1 MKNHLAVFINCL
13 IENPSFDSQTKET
26 LTTQIENYGSECI
39 LSEKFIKEVLKSNII
54 DFIVSQARAKERVKV
69 GKALSGKKSE
79 KLLGIPKLEDA
90 NWAGT
95 KKSEECVLILTE
107 GDSAK
112 ALAMAGMDIVGR
124 DKFGVFP
131 LRGKLLNVRDCP
143 HQTLQGNS
151 EIQAIV
157 KILGLQFEREYSDLS
172 SLRYGGLMIMSDQDH
187 DGSHIKGLI
196 INFIQFFWPSLVKIN
211 RFIKAFITPI
221 IKVARAGETPTS
233 FFSQHDFEK
242 WRSDTVDAHRYNVSL
257 QLSLGQILQGTW
269 NFHRQRSEGL
279 FQRFAKAYHQIQV

>member
-1 MKNHLAVFINCL
+1 
-13 IENPSFDSQTKET
+13 
-26 LTTQIENYGSECI
+26 
-39 LSEKFIKEVLKSNII
+39 
-54 DFIVSQARAKERVKV
+54 
-69 GKALSGKKSE
+69 
-79 KLLGIPKLEDA
+79 
-90 NWAGT
+90 
-95 KKSEECVLILTE
+95 
-107 GDSAK
+107 
-112 ALAMAGMDIVGR
+112 
-124 DKFGVFP
+124 
-131 LRGKLLNVRDCP
+131 
-143 HQTLQGNS
+143 
-151 EIQAIV
+151 V

-221 IKVARAGETPTS
+221 IKVARAGETPIS

-242 WRSDTVDAHRYNVSL
+242 WRSDTVDAHRYHVSL

-279 FQRFAKAYHQIQV
+279 FQRFAEAYHQIQV